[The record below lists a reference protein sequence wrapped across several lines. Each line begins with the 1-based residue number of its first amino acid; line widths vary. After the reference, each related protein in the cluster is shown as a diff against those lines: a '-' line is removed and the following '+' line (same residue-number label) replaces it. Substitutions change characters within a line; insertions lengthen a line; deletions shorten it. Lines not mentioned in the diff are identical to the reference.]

1 MTIFAVLLPTP
12 QPGLVNEIRNAYP
25 SDHLSITDTQW
36 IISGT
41 GTAIDVCAK
50 LKIYD
55 AKDPG
60 REPSGSAVVFAVSNY
75 FGRAPQ
81 NIWDWI
87 KVKLEATPN
96 G

>member
-1 MTIFAVLLPTP
+1 MTIFAVLLPTA
-12 QPGLVNEIRNAYP
+12 QPRLVNEIKKEYP
-25 SDHLSITDTQW
+25 SDHLAITDTQW
-36 IISGT
+36 LISGT
-41 GTAIDVCAK
+41 GTAIDVCAR

-55 AKDPG
+55 AKEPA
-60 REPSGSAVVFAVSNY
+60 REPSGSAIVFAVSNY

-87 KVKLEATPN
+87 KAKLEATPS